1 MSSKCHRFSRIDPRD
16 RVNASQCLYMFYH
29 HSSKRLEARIHE
41 EDRQRPFYFMKKMYR
56 ILGRRETEE
65 KAVEVNEEK
74 DEECYTIIRRFYWTK
89 LVVEQ
94 RRFLW
99 LLTRSC
105 YLVRTRVDC
114 SVEGGS
120 RFILLRKNLVVTGH
134 YLELRRWGN

>member
-1 MSSKCHRFSRIDPRD
+1 
-16 RVNASQCLYMFYH
+16 MFYH

-105 YLVRTRVDC
+105 YLVRTRWRVARVLFC
-114 SVEGGS
+114 YVKISLLLAITSNYGGGGIRVS
-120 RFILLRKNLVVTGH
+120 DAGANCYVLRIDH
-134 YLELRRWGN
+134 